1 MERLPVSSP
10 EQHMTPKHTFDTEL
24 LKERLFAQDERL
36 MGAANRLANVLR
48 SLPHDPRYPD
58 TEPRALIVG
67 GFVRD
72 AVLGG
77 HPKDIDLEVYGVSPE
92 RLEDL
97 LNQLYPGIV
106 NTVGRSFG
114 ILKIHLGDDVEFDVS
129 IPRRES
135 KSGKGHK
142 WFTVDSDPGM
152 SIADAARRRDF
163 RFNSMAADP
172 LTGEVID
179 PYDGLADLHARTL
192 RVTDP
197 ERFQDD
203 PLRVYRALQFAARM
217 DLMVEAQT
225 LALLKEMVKRGD
237 LDELP
242 KERISDEIKKLL
254 LKSERPAVGFEL
266 ARELGIIQKHYPE
279 LHALIGCPQERE
291 WHPEGDV
298 WIHTMMVLDEAAK
311 ISRQPDRGFSTDE
324 RLQVLLGALCHDL
337 GKPPTTRLEDGRI
350 RSKGHEEAGEEPTK
364 TLCEKWSFAERD
376 VRAAIACATHHL
388 KPGMLY
394 RNLEKGELV
403 EKGYTNAVR
412 RLLKSISPV
421 SWRVLLASSEAD
433 FRGRTIPGVSTSPY
447 APGDLFA
454 ETVRKNN
461 LDMDPTKPLIQGRD
475 LLELGLKPGPQIGQ
489 VIKAIEHLRDE
500 GKVTTR
506 DEALA
511 RLPDLV

>member
-1 MERLPVSSP
+1 MERLSANSL
-10 EQHMTPKHTFDTEL
+10 EHHMMPKDPFVAET

-36 MGAANRLANVLR
+36 IDAANRIANTLR
-48 SLPHDPRYPD
+48 SLPHDPKYPD

-72 AVLGG
+72 AILGG

-97 LNQLYPGIV
+97 LNQMYPGIV

-114 ILKIHLGDDVEFDVS
+114 ILKVHLGEDVGFDVS

-135 KSGKGHK
+135 KSGKGHRG
-142 WFTVDSDPGM
+142 FIVDSDPGM
-152 SIADAARRRDF
+152 SIEDAARRRDF

-179 PYDGLADLHARTL
+179 PYGGLEDLRTRTL

-217 DLMVEAQT
+217 DLTVEPQT
-225 LALLKEMVKRGD
+225 LALLKEMVRRGD

-242 KERISDEIKKLL
+242 KERISDEVKKLL
-254 LKSERPAVGFEL
+254 LKSEQPSVGFEL
-266 ARELGIIQKHYPE
+266 ARELGIIRKDYPE

-298 WIHTMMVLDEAAK
+298 WIHTMMVVDEAAK

-337 GKPPTTRLEDGRI
+337 GKPPTTKLEDGRI
-350 RSKGHEEAGEEPTK
+350 RSKGHEEAGEGPTRS
-364 TLCEKWSFAERD
+364 LCEKWSFAERD
-376 VRAAIACATHHL
+376 VQAAIASATHHL

-394 RNLEKGELV
+394 RNLEKGEMV

-412 RLLKSISPV
+412 RLLKAISPV
-421 SWRVLLASSEAD
+421 SWRVLLATSEAD
-433 FRGRTIPGVSTSPY
+433 FRGRTIPGVATAPY
-447 APGDLFA
+447 APGDLLA
-454 ETVRKNN
+454 EMVRKNG
-461 LDMDPTKPLIQGRD
+461 LDLDPTRPLIQGRD
-475 LLELGLKPGPQIGQ
+475 LLDLGIKQGPRMGQI
-489 VIKAIEHLRDE
+489 IKAIEKLRDD
-500 GKVTTR
+500 GAITTR